1 MAFAGKIWSLRGNPL
16 YSKCP
21 SCQSETTL
29 RNSHT
34 RNTKERI
41 IKTVTWFDIYRCKK
55 CGWRGWKSN
64 YQLSARILRKI
75 IFYLLLMLL
84 AAFIVFNILKLVV

>member
-1 MAFAGKIWSLRGNPL
+1 MALAGKIWTLRGNPL

-21 SCQSETTL
+21 SCLSENTL

-34 RNTKERI
+34 RSTNEKI
-41 IKTVTWFDIYRCKK
+41 LKTISWFDIYRCKK

-64 YQLSARILRKI
+64 YQLTARILRKVF
-75 IFYLLLMLL
+75 FYFLLMLL
-84 AAFIVFNILKLVV
+84 ASFIVLNILKLVV

>member
-1 MAFAGKIWSLRGNPL
+1 MAFAEKIWTLRGNPL

-21 SCQSETTL
+21 SCKSENTL

-34 RNTKERI
+34 RNTKEKI
-41 IKTVTWFDIYRCKK
+41 LKTFTWFDIYRCKK

-64 YQLSARILRKI
+64 YQLSAQILRKAF
-75 IFYLLLMLL
+75 FYLLLMLL
-84 AAFIVFNILKLVV
+84 ASFIVFNILKLVV